1 MVGIKEE
8 VFLRSD
14 VMNTMKENYIFAVIR
29 GKDENDGYEI
39 AKASVACG
47 IKNIE
52 LTFSTPNAEEV
63 IKKIVDEYKND
74 DSVVVGAGT
83 VMTIEEARKANE
95 AGAEILVSP
104 YFSSEIAAFSR
115 DNDIYY
121 MPGFATVTENVTAMN
136 AGCEIIKIFPGGQ
149 LGSSFLKNV
158 HGPIPDVQ
166 LMPSGGVSLDN
177 IAEWKQNGAVAV
189 GVGSALSS
197 EVVNNG
203 YESVTEIAK
212 QFVSTLKEEE

>member
-1 MVGIKEE
+1 M
-8 VFLRSD
+8 SD

-39 AKASVACG
+39 AKASVAGG

-63 IKKIVDEYKND
+63 IKKLVDEYKND

-83 VMTIEEARKANE
+83 VMTIEEAKKAHE
-95 AGAEILVSP
+95 AGAEFLVSP

-121 MPGFATVTENVTAMN
+121 MPGCATVTEIVTAMN

-149 LGSSFLKNV
+149 LGSSFIKNV